1 MTPAIEEARRYLQLA
16 DDDAAAFRGL
26 LKLPEVK
33 FRLACFHAQQSV
45 EKLMKAVLIFHG
57 IDYQRTHDLHTLA
70 SLLLKHGVTP
80 PCSPEELTQLNPF
93 AVTFRY
99 DDTDIPLIQDA
110 VVEKMVDTMRRWA
123 GEVVE

>member
-1 MTPAIEEARRYLQLA
+1 MTLAIEEARRYLQLA

-57 IDYQRTHDLHTLA
+57 
-70 SLLLKHGVTP
+70 
-80 PCSPEELTQLNPF
+80 LTINVPMTCILSH
-93 AVTFRY
+93 RY
-99 DDTDIPLIQDA
+99 C
-110 VVEKMVDTMRRWA
+110 
-123 GEVVE
+123 

>member
-16 DDDAAAFRGL
+16 DDAAAFRGL

-57 IDYQRTHDLHTLA
+57 IDYQRTHDLHALA
-70 SLLLKHGVTP
+70 SLLLKHGITP
-80 PCSPEELTQLNPF
+80 PCAHEELTQLNLF
-93 AVTFRY
+93 AVMFRY
-99 DDTDIPLIQDA
+99 DDTDIPLIQD
-110 VVEKMVDTMRRWA
+110 VVMEKMVDTMRC
-123 GEVVE
+123 

>member
-1 MTPAIEEARRYLQLA
+1 MTLATEEARRFMQLA

-33 FRLACFHAQQSV
+33 FRLACFHAQQSI
-45 EKLMKAVLIFHG
+45 EKLLKAVLIFHG
-57 IDYQRTHDLHTLA
+57 IEYQRTHDLHTLA

-80 PCSPEELTQLNPF
+80 PCSPEELTRLNPF

-99 DDTDIPLIQDA
+99 DDTDIPLIRDT
-110 VVEKMVDTMRRWA
+110 VVEKTVDTMRRWA
-123 GEVVE
+123 GEVVK

>member
-1 MTPAIEEARRYLQLA
+1 MTQFIEEARRYLQLA

-26 LKLPEVK
+26 LRLPEVK

-45 EKLMKAVLIFHG
+45 EKSLKAVLVFQG
-57 IDYQRTHDLHTLA
+57 VNYQRTHDLHTLA
-70 SLLLKHGVTP
+70 SLLIKNGVTP
-80 PCSPEELTQLNPF
+80 PCTPEELTRLNPF

-110 VVEKMVDTMRRWA
+110 AVEKMVATMRLWA
-123 GEVVE
+123 GEVVQ